1 MGLRLSELRAC
12 DLCLGSIFDSKRD
25 RMLVITIQEHHLNRP
40 NLRAIGQLMQQ
51 GMTLDKAE
59 TIAKQSEV
67 TDLANTTT
75 VTIRADLETAT
86 IKDILEAQ
94 RKQLRR
100 ANN

>member
-1 MGLRLSELRAC
+1 
-12 DLCLGSIFDSKRD
+12 
-25 RMLVITIQEHHLNRP
+25 
-40 NLRAIGQLMQQ
+40 MQQ